1 MRINRNS
8 EYSGSKQD
16 KEHLKF
22 GLPPSDLDTNIL
34 KFNRINFNCYCCSHL
49 VAGAKFRRKN

>member
-22 GLPPSDLDTNIL
+22 GLPPSDLDINIL
-34 KFNRINFNCYCCSHL
+34 KFNRKIFSAFY
-49 VAGAKFRRKN
+49 F